1 MLAKASTV
9 PLTFEADVGSEALD
23 LPTTALPAPTSRF
36 EGNMAKLAFDTG
48 GTFTDFALLDDNGD
62 LHLHK
67 ILSTPKNPAEAVVQ
81 GVSELLEEFSG
92 SIAIDNLQVL
102 GATTVVTNAV
112 LERKG
117 VETGFVTT
125 DGFQDMLR
133 IRNEGRYDL
142 YDLNIKYPDP
152 LVTRANSFG
161 AAERIA
167 ADGSV
172 MTELKE
178 ETVREIAG
186 RLKEKGIRSVAVC
199 LLHAYKYPQHEQR
212 VAALLRE
219 EDPDIFVSLSSEVC
233 PEVREFD
240 RASTTVV
247 NAYTRPQMA
256 GHVAHLQRE
265 FAKKGIDRQ
274 VLWMTSSGGLV
285 PSRRA
290 AELPVRLIESG
301 PAAGAVAAAEFGRI
315 AGEGSVLSFDM
326 GGTTAKLC
334 LIPNGEPTVG
344 TDLEVAHYQRFR
356 KGSGFPLKIQSIQMI
371 EIGAGGGSI
380 AAKNP
385 LGLLDVGPR
394 SAGALPGPAAYQRG
408 GNEPTVTDADILL
421 GYMGTESFVGGSF
434 KVSREAAL
442 EAVAKLA
449 KSLDVSVDRCA
460 WGIHDLVNESMS
472 KAAAMHATD
481 LGVDPRSLPMVAF
494 GGAGPVHAYGIA
506 RKLGI
511 KRVICPTGA
520 GVTSAIGLLIAPV
533 AVDLSASHPMAVD
546 AWDMEAMNR
555 LLADLAAQGAE
566 VVAAAGVVKETIT
579 NRYTVDMRYVGQ
591 GHEITV
597 ALPERGLPREE
608 FLKQL
613 LDNFSRLYRELFGRT
628 VAASVE
634 VITWRL
640 RASGEKDQVTRP
652 HEAEVAD
659 ARKGSRQVYFQ
670 EIGSFTETLVYDHY
684 KLPVQQAITGPAIVE
699 QRESTAVVGPGGIFH
714 ADASG
719 NLVINIQ

>member
-1 MLAKASTV
+1 
-9 PLTFEADVGSEALD
+9 
-23 LPTTALPAPTSRF
+23 
-36 EGNMAKLAFDTG
+36 MAKLAFDTG
-48 GTFTDFALLDDNGD
+48 GTFTDFALLDDKGD

-67 ILSTPKNPAEAVVQ
+67 VLSTPKNPAEAVVQ
-81 GVSELLEEFSG
+81 GVSELLEKFAG
-92 SIAIDNLQVL
+92 SIAIDKLQVL

-152 LVTRANSFG
+152 LATRANSFG
-161 AAERIA
+161 AKERIA

-233 PEVREFD
+233 PEMREFD

-265 FAKKGIDRQ
+265 FAAKGIDRQ

-301 PAAGAVAAAEFGRI
+301 PAAGAVAAAEFGRT
-315 AGEGSVLSFDM
+315 AGEASVLSFDM

-334 LIPNGEPTVG
+334 LIPNGEPNVG

-380 AAKNP
+380 AARNS
-385 LGLLDVGPR
+385 LGLLDVGPH
-394 SAGALPGPAAYQRG
+394 SAGAMPGPAAYQRG
-408 GNEPTVTDADILL
+408 GTQPTVTDADILL

-434 KVSREAAL
+434 KVSREAAH
-442 EAVAKLA
+442 AAMAKLA
-449 KSLDVSVDRCA
+449 ASLDVSVERCA

-511 KRVICPTGA
+511 SRIICPTGA
-520 GVTSAIGLLIAPV
+520 GVSSAIGLLIAPV
-533 AVDLSASHPMAVD
+533 AVDLSASHPMALD
-546 AWDMEAMNR
+546 AWNVQAMNR
-555 LLADLAAQGAE
+555 LLDELSSQGAE
-566 VVAAAGVVKETIT
+566 VVSAAGVPKDTIS
-579 NRYTVDMRYVGQ
+579 NRYTVDMRHVGQ

-597 ALPERGLPREE
+597 VLPDRALPKEE
-608 FLKQL
+608 FLGEL
-613 LDNFSRLYRELFGRT
+613 RGNFFKLYRELFGRT
-628 VAASVE
+628 VAAPLE

-652 HEAEVAD
+652 HETVIAD

-670 EIGSFTETLVYDHY
+670 EIGAFAETAVYDHY
-684 KLPVQQAITGPAIVE
+684 KLPVGEEIKGPAIVE
-699 QRESTAVVGPGGIFH
+699 QRESTAVVGPSSIFH
-714 ADASG
+714 VDAHG
-719 NLVINIQ
+719 NLVINIR

>member
-1 MLAKASTV
+1 
-9 PLTFEADVGSEALD
+9 
-23 LPTTALPAPTSRF
+23 
-36 EGNMAKLAFDTG
+36 MAKLAFDTG
-48 GTFTDFALLDDNGD
+48 GTFTDFALLDDTGA

-67 ILSTPKNPAEAVVQ
+67 VLSTPKNPAEAVVQ
-81 GVSELLEEFSG
+81 GVSELLEQFSG
-92 SIAIDNLQVL
+92 VITIEDLQVL

-152 LVTRANSFG
+152 LVTRANSYG

-219 EDPDIFVSLSSEVC
+219 EYPDIFVSLSSDVC
-233 PEVREFD
+233 PEMREFD

-380 AAKNP
+380 AARNP

-408 GNEPTVTDADILL
+408 GTEPTVTDADILL

-434 KVSREAAL
+434 KVSKDAAREAM
-442 EAVAKLA
+442 AKLA
-449 KSLDVSVDRCA
+449 GSLDVSIDRCA
-460 WGIHDLVNESMS
+460 WGIHDLVNESMG

-546 AWDMEAMNR
+546 AWDVDGMNR
-555 LLADLAAQGAE
+555 LLDDLAAQGAE
-566 VVAAAGVVKETIT
+566 VVSAAGVAKETIT
-579 NRYTVDMRYVGQ
+579 NRYTVDMRHVGQ

-597 ALPERGLPREE
+597 ALPDRSLPKEA
-608 FLKQL
+608 FLRQL
-613 LDNFSRLYRELFGRT
+613 LENFYKLYRELFGRT

-640 RASGEKDQVTRP
+640 RASGEKDQVTKP
-652 HEAEVAD
+652 HESQVSD

-670 EIGSFTETLVYDHY
+670 ELGSYTETTVYDHY
-684 KLPVQQAITGPAIVE
+684 KLPVNQEIKGPAIVE
-699 QRESTAVVGPGGIFH
+699 QRESTAVVGPCGVFH
-714 ADASG
+714 VDANG
-719 NLVINIQ
+719 NLVINIL

>member
-1 MLAKASTV
+1 MARSRRAS
-9 PLTFEADVGSEALD
+9 
-23 LPTTALPAPTSRF
+23 RI
-36 EGNMAKLAFDTG
+36 EGNMTKLAFDTG
-48 GTFTDFALLDDNGD
+48 GTFTDFALLDDKGD

-67 ILSTPKNPAEAVVQ
+67 VLSTPKNPAEAVVQ
-81 GVSELLEEFSG
+81 GVSELLAKFADVI
-92 SIAIDNLQVL
+92 SIENLQVL

-152 LVTRANSFG
+152 LVTRSNSYG
-161 AAERIA
+161 ARERIA

-178 ETVREIAG
+178 ETVREIAA

-233 PEVREFD
+233 PEMREFD

-265 FAKKGIDRQ
+265 FAARGIDRQ

-301 PAAGAVAAAEFGRI
+301 PAAGAVAAAEFGRT
-315 AGEGSVLSFDM
+315 AGEDSVLSFDM

-334 LIPNGEPTVG
+334 LIPNGEPNVG

-385 LGLLDVGPR
+385 LGLLDVGPH
-394 SAGALPGPAAYQRG
+394 SAGAMPGPAAYQRG
-408 GNEPTVTDADILL
+408 GTQPTVTDADILL

-434 KVSREAAL
+434 KVSKDAAREAMT
-442 EAVAKLA
+442 KLA
-449 KSLDVSVDRCA
+449 DSLDVSVERCA

-511 KRVICPTGA
+511 SRIICPTGA
-520 GVTSAIGLLIAPV
+520 GVSSAIGLLIAPV
-533 AVDLSASHPMAVD
+533 AVDLSASHPMPLEAWDVD
-546 AWDMEAMNR
+546 ATNR
-555 LLADLAAQGAE
+555 LLDDLAAQGAE
-566 VVAAAGVVKETIT
+566 VVSAAGVPKETIT
-579 NRYTVDMRYVGQ
+579 NRYTVDMRHVGQ
-591 GHEITV
+591 GHEITIV
-597 ALPERGLPREE
+597 LPDRSLPEEA
-608 FLKQL
+608 FLTELRNAFFK
-613 LDNFSRLYRELFGRT
+613 LYRELFGRT
-628 VAASVE
+628 VAAPLE

-640 RASGEKDQVTRP
+640 RASGEKDQVTQP
-652 HEAEVAD
+652 HEIVTAD
-659 ARKGSRQVYFQ
+659 ARKGSRQVYFH
-670 EIGSFTETLVYDHY
+670 ELGDYTDTTVYDHY
-684 KLPVQQAITGPAIVE
+684 KLPVGHEVKGPAIVE
-699 QRESTAVVGPGGIFH
+699 QRESTAVVGPSGVFH
-714 ADASG
+714 VDAHG
-719 NLVINIQ
+719 NLVINIH

>member
-1 MLAKASTV
+1 
-9 PLTFEADVGSEALD
+9 
-23 LPTTALPAPTSRF
+23 
-36 EGNMAKLAFDTG
+36 MAKLAFDTG
-48 GTFTDFALLDDNGD
+48 GTFTDFALLDDSGE

-67 ILSTPKNPAEAVVQ
+67 VLSTPKNPAEAVVQ
-81 GVSELLEEFSG
+81 GVSELLENHADA
-92 SIAIDNLQVL
+92 IAIDKLQVL

-161 AAERIA
+161 AEERIA
-167 ADGSV
+167 ADGEV
-172 MTELKE
+172 ITELKE

-233 PEVREFD
+233 PEMREFD

-247 NAYTRPQMA
+247 NAYTRPQMS
-256 GHVAHLQRE
+256 GHVAHLQKE
-265 FAKKGIDRQ
+265 FANRGIDRQ

-285 PSRRA
+285 PSSRA

-301 PAAGAVAAAEFGRI
+301 PAAGAVAAAEFGRT
-315 AGEGSVLSFDM
+315 AGEASVLSFDM

-334 LIPNGEPTVG
+334 LIPDGEPNVG

-385 LGLLDVGPR
+385 LGLLDVGPH
-394 SAGALPGPAAYQRG
+394 SAGAMPGPAAYQRG
-408 GNEPTVTDADILL
+408 GTEPTVTDADILL

-434 KVSREAAL
+434 KVSKDAAHQ
-442 EAVAKLA
+442 AMSKLA
-449 KSLDVSVDRCA
+449 ASLDVSVERCA

-511 KRVICPTGA
+511 SRIICPTGA
-520 GVTSAIGLLIAPV
+520 GVSSAIGLLIAPV
-533 AVDLSASHPMAVD
+533 AVDLSASHPMAIE
-546 AWDMEAMNR
+546 AWDIDAMNR
-555 LLADLAAQGAE
+555 LLDDLSAQGAE
-566 VVAAAGVVKETIT
+566 VVSAAGVPKKTIS
-579 NRYTVDMRYVGQ
+579 NRYTVDMRHVGQ

-597 ALPERGLPREE
+597 LLPDRSLPKEAFLEE
-608 FLKQL
+608 LRNSFFK
-613 LDNFSRLYRELFGRT
+613 LYRELFGRT
-628 VAASVE
+628 VAAPLE

-652 HEAEVAD
+652 HETIVAEAK
-659 ARKGSRQVYFQ
+659 KGSRAVYFQ
-670 EIGSFTETLVYDHY
+670 EASGYVETSVYDHY
-684 KLPVQQAITGPAIVE
+684 KLPVGHEVKGPAIVE
-699 QRESTAVVGPGGIFH
+699 QRESTAVVGPSGTFH
-714 ADASG
+714 VDAHG
-719 NLVINIQ
+719 NLVINIL

>member
-1 MLAKASTV
+1 
-9 PLTFEADVGSEALD
+9 
-23 LPTTALPAPTSRF
+23 
-36 EGNMAKLAFDTG
+36 MAKLAFDTG
-48 GTFTDFALLDDNGD
+48 GTFTDFALLDDTGE

-67 ILSTPKNPAEAVVQ
+67 VLSTPNNPAEAVVR
-81 GVSELLEEFSG
+81 GVSELLEQFG
-92 SIAIDNLQVL
+92 DVVDLDKLQVL

-117 VETGFVTT
+117 VKTGFISTA
-125 DGFQDMLR
+125 GFQDMLR

-142 YDLNIKYPDP
+142 YDLNLKYPDP
-152 LVTRANSFG
+152 LVTRADSYG
-161 AAERIA
+161 AVERIS
-167 ADGSV
+167 ADGDIV
-172 MTELKE
+172 TALRE
-178 ETVREIAG
+178 ESVREIAG
-186 RLKEKGIRSVAVC
+186 RLRDEGIKSVAVC
-199 LLHAYKYPQHEQR
+199 LLHAYKYPTHEQR
-212 VAALLRE
+212 IAALLRE
-219 EDPDIFVSLSSEVC
+219 ENPDIFVSLSSEVC

-247 NAYTRPQMA
+247 NAYTRPQMS
-256 GHVAHLQRE
+256 GHVAHLEHE
-265 FAKKGIDRQ
+265 FAAKGINRQ

-344 TDLEVAHYQRFR
+344 TDLEVAHYHRFR
-356 KGSGFPLKIQSIQMI
+356 KGSGFPLKIQSIRMI

-380 AAKNP
+380 AGKNP

-408 GNEPTVTDADILL
+408 GTEPTVTDADILL

-434 KVSREAAL
+434 KVSKEAA
-442 EAVAKLA
+442 ETAMAKLA
-449 KSLDVSVDRCA
+449 ASLDVSVPRCA

-472 KAAAMHATD
+472 KAAAVHATD

-533 AVDLSASHPMAVD
+533 AVDLSASFPMQLD
-546 AWDMEAMNR
+546 NWDFATMDR
-555 LLADLAAQGAE
+555 LLGDLAAQGAE
-566 VVAAAGVVKETIT
+566 VVTSAGVAPETIANT
-579 NRYTVDMRYVGQ
+579 YTVDMRHVGQ

-597 ALPERGLPREE
+597 AFPDRNLPAKQ
-608 FLKQL
+608 FLEQML
-613 LDNFSRLYRELFGRT
+613 GNFYKLYRELFGRT
-628 VAASVE
+628 VAGSSVE

-640 RASGEKDQVTRP
+640 RSSGEKDRVTRP
-652 HEAEVAD
+652 HSREA
-659 ARKGSRQVYFQ
+659 ARAKKGTRSVFFNELGGY
-670 EIGSFTETLVYDHY
+670 TETPVYDHY
-684 KLPVQQAITGPAIVE
+684 KLPIGEQIEGPAIVE
-699 QRESTAVVGPGGIFH
+699 QRESTAVVGPSGRAH
-714 ADASG
+714 VDAHG
-719 NLVINIQ
+719 NLVINIA

>member
-1 MLAKASTV
+1 M
-9 PLTFEADVGSEALD
+9 
-23 LPTTALPAPTSRF
+23 
-36 EGNMAKLAFDTG
+36 
-48 GTFTDFALLDDNGD
+48 
-62 LHLHK
+62 
-67 ILSTPKNPAEAVVQ
+67 
-81 GVSELLEEFSG
+81 
-92 SIAIDNLQVL
+92 L

-152 LVTRANSFG
+152 LVARANSYG
-161 AAERIA
+161 AQERIA
-167 ADGSV
+167 ADGTV

-178 ETVREIAG
+178 DTVREIAIK
-186 RLKEKGIRSVAVC
+186 LKDKGIRSVAVC

-219 EDPDIFVSLSSEVC
+219 EYPDIFVSLSSEVC
-233 PEVREFD
+233 PEMREFD

-256 GHVAHLQRE
+256 GHVANLQRE
-265 FAKKGIDRQ
+265 FAAKGIDRQ

-285 PSRRA
+285 PSSRA

-315 AGEGSVLSFDM
+315 AGEDSVLSFDM

-334 LIPNGEPTVG
+334 LIPHGEPTVG

-385 LGLLDVGPR
+385 LGLLDVGPH
-394 SAGALPGPAAYQRG
+394 SAGAMPGPAAYQRG
-408 GNEPTVTDADILL
+408 GIQPTVTDADILL

-434 KVSREAAL
+434 KVSKDAAREAM
-442 EAVAKLA
+442 AKLA
-449 KSLDVSVDRCA
+449 TSLDVSVDRCA

-533 AVDLSASHPMAVD
+533 AVDLSASHPMGVD
-546 AWDMEAMNR
+546 AWDMDEMNT
-555 LLADLAAQGAE
+555 LLDDLSAQGAE
-566 VVAAAGVVKETIT
+566 VVSAAGVGKDTIT
-579 NRYTVDMRYVGQ
+579 NRYTVDMRHVGQ

-597 ALPERGLPREE
+597 VLPDRKLPKEE

-613 LDNFSRLYRELFGRT
+613 LDNFFKLYKELFGRT

-652 HEAEVAD
+652 HETQVAD
-659 ARKGSRQVYFQ
+659 AKKGSREVYFQ
-670 EIGSFTETLVYDHY
+670 ELGKYTETSVYDHY
-684 KLPVQQAITGPAIVE
+684 KLPVGHEIKGPAIVE
-699 QRESTAVVGPGGIFH
+699 QRESTAVVGPSGVFH
-714 ADASG
+714 VDARG
-719 NLVINIQ
+719 NLVINIL

>member
-1 MLAKASTV
+1 
-9 PLTFEADVGSEALD
+9 
-23 LPTTALPAPTSRF
+23 
-36 EGNMAKLAFDTG
+36 MAKLAFDTG
-48 GTFTDFALLDDNGD
+48 GTFTDFALLDDNGK

-67 ILSTPKNPAEAVVQ
+67 VLSTPKNPAEAVVQ
-81 GVSELLEEFSG
+81 GVSELLETFSAW
-92 SIAIDNLQVL
+92 IAIENLQVL

-117 VETGFVTT
+117 VETGFITT
-125 DGFQDMLR
+125 DGFRDMLR

-161 AAERIA
+161 AEERIA

-178 ETVREIAG
+178 ETIREIAG

-233 PEVREFD
+233 PEMREFD

-265 FAKKGIDRQ
+265 FATKGIDRQ

-285 PSRRA
+285 PSSRA

-408 GNEPTVTDADILL
+408 GTEPTVTDADILL

-434 KVSREAAL
+434 KVSKDAARG
-442 EAVAKLA
+442 AMTKLA
-449 KSLDVSVDRCA
+449 NALDVSVDRCA

-511 KRVICPTGA
+511 KRIICPTGA

-533 AVDLSASHPMAVD
+533 AVDLSVSHPMAVD
-546 AWDMEAMNR
+546 AWDLDGMNR
-555 LLADLAAQGAE
+555 LLDELAAQGGE
-566 VVAAAGVVKETIT
+566 VVSAAGIAKETIT
-579 NRYTVDMRYVGQ
+579 NRYTVDMRHVGQ

-597 ALPERGLPREE
+597 ALPDRSLLKEE

-613 LDNFSRLYRELFGRT
+613 LDNFFKLYRELFGRT

-652 HEAEVAD
+652 HETEVAD

-670 EIGSFTETLVYDHY
+670 ELGTYTETSVYDHY
-684 KLPVQQAITGPAIVE
+684 KLPVGQELKGPAIVE
-699 QRESTAVVGPGGIFH
+699 QRESTAVVGPSGVFH
-714 ADASG
+714 VDANG
-719 NLVINIQ
+719 NLVINIL

>member
-1 MLAKASTV
+1 
-9 PLTFEADVGSEALD
+9 
-23 LPTTALPAPTSRF
+23 
-36 EGNMAKLAFDTG
+36 MAKLAFDTG
-48 GTFTDFALLDDNGD
+48 GTFTDFALLDDRGD

-67 ILSTPKNPAEAVVQ
+67 VLSTPKNPAEAVVQ
-81 GVSELLEEFSG
+81 GVSELLDQCG
-92 SIAIDNLQVL
+92 DVVDLGKLQVL

-117 VETGFVTT
+117 VETGFISTA
-125 DGFQDMLR
+125 GFQDMLR

-142 YDLNIKYPDP
+142 YDLNLRYPDP

-161 AAERIA
+161 AEERIA
-167 ADGSV
+167 ADGEV

-178 ETVREIAG
+178 DTVREIAG
-186 RLKEKGIRSVAVC
+186 RLRDKGITSVAVC
-199 LLHAYKYPQHEQR
+199 LLHAYKYPAHEQR
-212 VAALLRE
+212 IAALLQE
-219 EDPDIFVSLSSEVC
+219 ENPDIFVSLSSEVC

-265 FAKKGIDRQ
+265 FASKGIDRQ

-285 PSRRA
+285 PSDRA

-334 LIPNGEPTVG
+334 LIPNGEPAVG
-344 TDLEVAHYQRFR
+344 TDLEVAHYHRFR
-356 KGSGFPLKIQSIQMI
+356 KGSGFPLKIQSIRMI

-380 AAKNP
+380 AARNS

-408 GNEPTVTDADILL
+408 GLEPTVTDADILL
-421 GYMGTESFVGGSF
+421 GYMGVESFVGGSF
-434 KVSREAAL
+434 KVSREAAHT
-442 EAVAKLA
+442 AMTTLA
-449 KSLDVSVDRCA
+449 NALNVSVSRCA

-481 LGVDPRSLPMVAF
+481 LGVDPRALPMVAF

-511 KRVICPTGA
+511 KRIICPTGA

-533 AVDLSASHPMAVD
+533 AVDLSTSFPMGVDSWDFAV
-546 AWDMEAMNR
+546 MHR
-555 LLADLAAQGAE
+555 LLDDLAAQGTD
-566 VVAAAGVVKETIT
+566 VVSAAGVARSTIS
-579 NRYTVDMRYVGQ
+579 NSYTVDMRHAGQ

-597 ALPERGLPREE
+597 ALPDRGLPQAE

-613 LDNFSRLYRELFGRT
+613 VGNFYKLYRELFGRT
-628 VAASVE
+628 VAGSSVE

-640 RASGEKDQVTRP
+640 RSSGEKDQVTRP
-652 HEAEVAD
+652 HQSQVAD
-659 ARKGSRQVYFQ
+659 ALKGTRSVYFD
-670 EIGSFTETLVYDHY
+670 ELGAYADTPVYDHY
-684 KLPVQQAITGPAIVE
+684 KLPVDAPVRGPAIVE
-699 QRESTAVVGPGGIFH
+699 QRESTAIVGPSGTAH
-714 ADASG
+714 VDAHG
-719 NLVINIQ
+719 NLVINIL

>member
-1 MLAKASTV
+1 
-9 PLTFEADVGSEALD
+9 
-23 LPTTALPAPTSRF
+23 
-36 EGNMAKLAFDTG
+36 MAKLAFDTG
-48 GTFTDFALLDDNGD
+48 GTFTDFALLDDKD
-62 LHLHK
+62 ELHLHK
-67 ILSTPKNPAEAVVQ
+67 VLSTPHNPAEAVVR
-81 GVSELLEEFSG
+81 GVSDLLEQFG
-92 SIAIDNLQVL
+92 DVVDLDKLQVL

-117 VETGFVTT
+117 VKTGFISTA
-125 DGFQDMLR
+125 GFQDMLR

-142 YDLNIKYPDP
+142 YDLNLKYPDP

-161 AAERIA
+161 AVERIS
-167 ADGSV
+167 ADGEV
-172 MTELKE
+172 ITALEE
-178 ETVREIAG
+178 ETVRGIAG
-186 RLKEKGIRSVAVC
+186 RLRQEGIKSVAVC
-199 LLHAYKYPQHEQR
+199 LLHAYKYPTHEQR
-212 VAALLRE
+212 IAALLRE

-247 NAYTRPQMA
+247 NAYTRPQMS
-256 GHVAHLQRE
+256 GHVAHLERE
-265 FAKKGIDRQ
+265 FAVKGIDRQ

-285 PSRRA
+285 PSSRA

-344 TDLEVAHYQRFR
+344 TDLEVAHYHRFR
-356 KGSGFPLKIQSIQMI
+356 KGSGFPLKIQSIRMI

-394 SAGALPGPAAYQRG
+394 SAGAMPGPAAYQRG
-408 GNEPTVTDADILL
+408 GTEPTVTDADILL
-421 GYMGTESFVGGSF
+421 GYMGTGSFVGGSF
-434 KVSREAAL
+434 KVSKDAAL
-442 EAVAKLA
+442 AAMTKLA
-449 KSLDVSVDRCA
+449 SSLDVSVSRCA
-460 WGIHDLVNESMS
+460 FGIHDLVNESMS
-472 KAAAMHATD
+472 KAAAVHATD

-511 KRVICPTGA
+511 KRIICPTGA

-533 AVDLSASHPMAVD
+533 AVDLSVSFPMQVD
-546 AWDMEAMNR
+546 NWDFAAMDR
-555 LLADLAAQGAE
+555 LLGDLAAQGAE
-566 VVAAAGVVKETIT
+566 VVRAAGVAPETIT
-579 NRYTVDMRYVGQ
+579 NTYTVDMRHVGQ

-597 ALPERGLPREE
+597 ALPDRSLPPKQFHE
-608 FLKQL
+608 QL
-613 LDNFSRLYRELFGRT
+613 LANFFKLYRELFGRT
-628 VAASVE
+628 VAGSSVE

-640 RASGEKDQVTRP
+640 RAGGQKDQVTRP
-652 HEAEVAD
+652 HARYAAEAK
-659 ARKGSRQVYFQ
+659 KGTRPVYFS
-670 EIGSFTETLVYDHY
+670 EHGDFVETPVYDHY
-684 KLPVQQAITGPAIVE
+684 KLPVGEEIRGPAIVE
-699 QRESTAVVGPGGIFH
+699 QRESTAVVGPSGTAHVDIN
-714 ADASG
+714 G
-719 NLVINIQ
+719 NLVINIA

>member
-1 MLAKASTV
+1 M
-9 PLTFEADVGSEALD
+9 
-23 LPTTALPAPTSRF
+23 
-36 EGNMAKLAFDTG
+36 
-48 GTFTDFALLDDNGD
+48 
-62 LHLHK
+62 
-67 ILSTPKNPAEAVVQ
+67 
-81 GVSELLEEFSG
+81 
-92 SIAIDNLQVL
+92 L

-152 LVTRANSFG
+152 LVTRANSYG
-161 AAERIA
+161 AKERIA

-233 PEVREFD
+233 PEMREFD

-265 FAKKGIDRQ
+265 FAEKGINRQ

-285 PSRRA
+285 PSQRA

-301 PAAGAVAAAEFGRI
+301 PAAGAVAAAEFGRT
-315 AGEGSVLSFDM
+315 AGETSVLSFDM

-334 LIPNGEPTVG
+334 LIPDGEPNVG

-385 LGLLDVGPR
+385 LGLLDVGPH
-394 SAGALPGPAAYQRG
+394 SAGAMPGPAAYQRG
-408 GNEPTVTDADILL
+408 GTQPTVTDADILL

-434 KVSREAAL
+434 KVSKEAARD
-442 EAVAKLA
+442 AMAKLA
-449 KSLDVSVDRCA
+449 QSLDVSVERCA

-511 KRVICPTGA
+511 SRIICPTGA
-520 GVTSAIGLLIAPV
+520 GVSSAIGLLIAPV
-533 AVDLSASHPMAVD
+533 AVDLSASHPIALD
-546 AWDMEAMNR
+546 AWDVEAMNR
-555 LLADLAAQGAE
+555 LLDDLANQGAE
-566 VVAAAGVVKETIT
+566 VVSAAGVAKETIT
-579 NRYTVDMRYVGQ
+579 NRYTVDMRHVGQ

-597 ALPERGLPREE
+597 VLPERTLPKDQ
-608 FLKQL
+608 FLQQL
-613 LDNFSRLYRELFGRT
+613 KDAFFKLYRELFGRT
-628 VAASVE
+628 VAAPLE

-640 RASGEKDQVTRP
+640 RASGEKDLVTRP
-652 HEAEVAD
+652 HETVVAD
-659 ARKGSRQVYFQ
+659 AKKGTREVFFN
-670 EIGSFTETLVYDHY
+670 EIGSYVETTVYDHY
-684 KLPVQQAITGPAIVE
+684 KLPVGHEVKGPAIVE
-699 QRESTAVVGPGGIFH
+699 QRESTAVVGPSGVFH
-714 ADASG
+714 VDAHG
-719 NLVINIQ
+719 NLVINIL